1 MRKMAKTVALR
12 LAEKAKEEKALE
24 LSKDEKSRNL
34 KDNRNKS
41 ITNPQPNSNNGPM
54 NRSGNAI
61 RKSDNFNLVKLPKV
75 PAIGSSNTSAKRI
88 W

>member
-41 ITNPQPNSNNGPM
+41 ITNPQPNS
-54 NRSGNAI
+54 
-61 RKSDNFNLVKLPKV
+61 KSDNFNLVKLPKV